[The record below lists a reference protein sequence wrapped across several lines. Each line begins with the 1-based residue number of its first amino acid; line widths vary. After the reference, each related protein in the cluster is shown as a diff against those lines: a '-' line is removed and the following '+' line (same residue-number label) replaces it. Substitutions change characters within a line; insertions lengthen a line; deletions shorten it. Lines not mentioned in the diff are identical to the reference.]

1 MSKNILEFV
10 ESQDNDT
17 KDILKLKN
25 ANCLNLSAVSL
36 IEQRALGYL
45 TLFSVS
51 YSCYHLV
58 LGLKSKEFFKGGKEI
73 LHHFLRYF

>member
-36 IEQRALGYL
+36 IEQ
-45 TLFSVS
+45 
-51 YSCYHLV
+51 
-58 LGLKSKEFFKGGKEI
+58 KGS
-73 LHHFLRYF
+73 